1 MWPPYRSYLHFSTLL
16 KRAFRFR
23 NLLFGALLTGMVLA
37 STSLAV
43 KAQDQ
48 AAETVTEFVTHIVQ
62 PGESLY
68 SIATRYGITMAQ
80 IAEANELTNWTYL
93 TVGQQLIIPGLESP
107 GESEAEEVVENP
119 LVAGAPEIHVVQ
131 PGETLATIANR
142 YGITVADLLKA
153 NNIANPDLIYRGQE
167 LSVWTTESVEIEEPV
182 AETLPDLELARQIN
196 LGARPI
202 VSADFDLRTA
212 AAVQATHIVQ
222 PGETLYR
229 IAQKYGLTWQQIA
242 EVNNIPNVDRINSGT
257 ELIIPSVEVEGTPLI
272 AGIQGPAIIPPTPT
286 ITTGRLIMVDL
297 SDSMVYA
304 FEDGALVYTAL
315 GSMGVPATPTVQG
328 EYRIYSRYR
337 AQTMS
342 GPGYYLPNVEW
353 VQYFYQ
359 GYALHGAY
367 WHSNWGTPMS
377 HGCVNMRNQDAEWF
391 YNFGEIGTP
400 VHVRA

>member
-1 MWPPYRSYLHFSTLL
+1 MWPPSRSYLHFSTLL